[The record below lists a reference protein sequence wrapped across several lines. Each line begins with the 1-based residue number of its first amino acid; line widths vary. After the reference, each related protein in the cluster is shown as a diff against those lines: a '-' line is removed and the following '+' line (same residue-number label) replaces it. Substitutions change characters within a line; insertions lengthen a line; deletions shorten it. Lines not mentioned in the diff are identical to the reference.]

1 MNRFFEDEILALC
14 ENLLLKIQVAPE
26 MFPGGLNEQAKQ
38 KLGSLRLVIE
48 SIRRDA
54 QQLCT
59 ENCKYYGAL
68 RIPRDPQLAEALL
81 DLQIC
86 TLEHRLENKSPTENP
101 WVLLFREDLQK
112 LLELLQKSQAALR
125 ETITQWDTQV
135 PVRVEGLDPFGPVTS
150 WRGEDACRSIVV
162 PEEQPAPPPVPHAD
176 PQKTVFISYSRRE
189 EQNEQTRLLQEE
201 MIREMARLH
210 RENAHM
216 APGGQPQSAMEW
228 YRGAADAG
236 TGMPL
241 PSAPAP
247 VARDDATKPPQ
258 KVPKKEQKGLFERLL
273 ERKKNQK
280 KQSKTDDVQFRA
292 AAPAMIR
299 PGAFFPVK
307 VMMYREEDHARADRE
322 QNALGEQVKASSGSV
337 LQARQDQL
345 FRIALR
351 SPDLPALFE
360 SDTLRWNGRY
370 AAVDLDLLLPAD
382 FDKDQLRLHCRVY
395 DEDAVVND
403 LKVIL
408 QVNATQPQDLPCEKC
423 VFRSA
428 FISYASED
436 REQVAN
442 RIQGIELAA
451 PHLDLFFD
459 VKDLNRGEHWEPR
472 LYQEIEKR
480 DLFYLFWS
488 KNAAASP
495 WVAKELQHAIAH
507 KGLDRIEP
515 VPLETPEECPPPEQ
529 LRDRHFNDWTLR
541 YRKK

>member
-38 KLGSLRLVIE
+38 KLGSLRRVIE

-68 RIPRDPQLAEALL
+68 RIPRDPQLAETLL
-81 DLQIC
+81 DLQIY

-101 WVLLFREDLQK
+101 WVPLFREDLQK
-112 LLELLQKSQAALR
+112 LLELLQKSQATLR
-125 ETITQWDTQV
+125 ESITQWDTQV
-135 PVRVEGLDPFGPVTS
+135 PVQVEGLDPFGPVTS
-150 WRGEDACRSIVV
+150 WQGEDACRSIVV

-201 MIREMARLH
+201 MIRETARL
-210 RENAHM
+210 RGENAQILPP
-216 APGGQPQSAMEW
+216 APGE
-228 YRGAADAG
+228 
-236 TGMPL
+236 PL
-241 PSAPAP
+241 PPSP
-247 VARDDATKPPQ
+247 VARDDATKPAQ
-258 KVPKKEQKGLFERLL
+258 KAPKKEQKGLFDRLL
-273 ERKKNQK
+273 GKKKNRKKK
-280 KQSKTDDVQFRA
+280 SKFDDVQFRA

-299 PGAFFPVK
+299 PGEYFPVK
-307 VMMYREEDHARADRE
+307 VMMYPEEDHARADRE
-322 QNALGEQVKASSGSV
+322 QSALGEQVKASSGSV
-337 LQARQDQL
+337 IQAQLDQQ

-351 SPDLPALFE
+351 SPDVPELCE
-360 SDTLRWNGRY
+360 SETLRWNGRY

-382 FDKDQLRLHCRVY
+382 FDKNQLRLHCRVY
-395 DEDAVVND
+395 DEDAAVTD

-408 QVNATQPQDLPCEKC
+408 QVNAPQSQNLPCEKC

-495 WVAKELQHAIAH
+495 WVAKELQHAITH

-515 VPLETPEECPPPEQ
+515 VPLEPPEECPPPEQ

-541 YRKK
+541 FRKK

>member
-38 KLGSLRLVIE
+38 KLDSLRRVIE

-125 ETITQWDTQV
+125 ETVTQWDTQV

-150 WRGEDACRSIVV
+150 WRGEDACREIIVPDQV
-162 PEEQPAPPPVPHAD
+162 EE
-176 PQKTVFISYSRRE
+176 
-189 EQNEQTRLLQEE
+189 LL
-201 MIREMARLH
+201 
-210 RENAHM
+210 
-216 APGGQPQSAMEW
+216 PGPGVHT
-228 YRGAADAG
+228 AAN
-236 TGMPL
+236 
-241 PSAPAP
+241 AP
-247 VARDDATKPPQ
+247 VARDDAIKPAQ
-258 KVPKKEQKGLFERLL
+258 KAPKKEQKGLFERLL
-273 ERKKNQK
+273 GQKKNQK
-280 KQSKTDDVQFRA
+280 KKSKIDDVQFRA

-299 PGAFFPVK
+299 PGEFFPVK
-307 VMMYREEDHARADRE
+307 VMMHLEEDHARADRE
-322 QNALGEQVKASSGSV
+322 QSALGEQVKASSGSV
-337 LQARQDQL
+337 IQAQLDQQ

-351 SPDLPALFE
+351 SPDVPELCE
-360 SDTLRWNGRY
+360 SEIIRWNGRY

-382 FDKDQLRLHCRVY
+382 FHKNQLRLHCRVY
-395 DEDAVVND
+395 DADAVVTD

-408 QVNATQPQDLPCEKC
+408 QVNAPQSQDLPCEKC

-495 WVAKELQHAIAH
+495 WVAKELQHAITH

-515 VPLETPEECPPPEQ
+515 VPLEPPEECPPPEQ

-541 YRKK
+541 FRKN

>member
-1 MNRFFEDEILALC
+1 MNRFFEEDILSLC
-14 ENLLLKIQVAPE
+14 EIMELKIQVAEGVSPMAAE
-26 MFPGGLNEQAKQ
+26 EPGRTQLKAMAQLVQDAQ
-38 KLGSLRLVIE
+38 KIANWLQPGQCL
-48 SIRRDA
+48 RRDSF
-54 QQLCT
+54 
-59 ENCKYYGAL
+59 
-68 RIPRDPQLAEALL
+68 RIPLRQEMVEFLMELLLAELEDLL
-81 DLQIC
+81 APSVS
-86 TLEHRLENKSPTENP
+86 NKWLPM
-101 WVLLFREDLQK
+101 LREDLQK
-112 LLELLQKSQAALR
+112 LLVLTKNAQAALR
-125 ETITQWDTQV
+125 EAVQQRDSTAAEGQLRQI
-135 PVRVEGLDPFGPVTS
+135 PGLDASVPMTPY
-150 WRGEDACRSIVV
+150 RHEDACIMIS
-162 PEEQPAPPPVPHAD
+162 PEDQPPCN
-176 PQKTVFISYSRRE
+176 ISDRVRRDLE
-189 EQNEQTRLLQEE
+189 LQRLQEQLL
-201 MIREMARLH
+201 REQAQLRND
-210 RENAHM
+210 NAQILPP
-216 APGGQPQSAMEW
+216 ASGE
-228 YRGAADAG
+228 
-236 TGMPL
+236 PL
-241 PSAPAP
+241 PPSP
-247 VARDDATKPPQ
+247 VARDDATKPAQ
-258 KVPKKEQKGLFERLL
+258 IAPKKERKGLFERLL

-322 QNALGEQVKASSGSV
+322 QNALGDQVKASSGSV

-382 FDKDQLRLHCRVY
+382 FDKEQLRLHCRVY
-395 DEDAVVND
+395 DGDAVVND

-451 PHLDLFFD
+451 PDLDLFFD
-459 VKDLNRGEHWEPR
+459 VEDLHRGERWEPR
-472 LYQEIEKR
+472 LFHEIEKR